1 MNPAFRC
8 FGTSMVLAFLAGCV
22 SMFSGVIFSPT
33 DGDIQASGKT
43 LAIVAATNNDMTVA
57 VVDSMAAAF
66 SRNSTFKVL
75 PPKQTAQRIPGY
87 PQEIK
92 GPYNSAYVTIDI
104 DFSKTDSKK
113 VREIMKKVGTDYAYV
128 IWIPVGS
135 SRTASAEG
143 AAASGEGRQYHAVAQ
158 LFKGPDAKVVGQ
170 GRFDVTA
177 VRYVPGAKVSAEHMR
192 EAVANTT
199 DTVST
204 VIAEKTGALK
214 K

>member
-1 MNPAFRC
+1 MRASRSYPGAIL
-8 FGTSMVLAFLAGCV
+8 VLAVLAGCV
-22 SMFSGVIFSPT
+22 SMVSGIIFSPVN
-33 DGDIQASGKT
+33 GDIQAGGKT
-43 LAIVAATNNDMTVA
+43 LAIVAATNNDMTLA
-57 VVDSMAAAF
+57 IVDSMAEAF
-66 SRNSTFKVL
+66 RRNSTFKVL
-75 PPKQTAQRIPGY
+75 PAKQTAQRIPGY

-135 SRTASAEG
+135 SRTASADG
-143 AAASGEGRQYHAVAQ
+143 AATSGEGKQWHAVAQ
-158 LFKGPDAKVVGQ
+158 MFKGPDAKVVGQ

-177 VRYVPGAKVSAEHMR
+177 VRYVPGAKVTAEHMR
-192 EAVANTT
+192 EAVANTAEG
-199 DTVST
+199 VSQ
-204 VIAEKTGALK
+204 VIAEKTGTLK

>member
-1 MNPAFRC
+1 MRSSPRYQGALL
-8 FGTSMVLAFLAGCV
+8 VLAALAGCV
-22 SMFSGVIFSPT
+22 SMFSGLIFSPV
-33 DGDIQASGKT
+33 DGDIQANGKT
-43 LAIVAATNNDMTVA
+43 LAIVAATNNDMTLA
-57 VVDSMAAAF
+57 IVDSMAEAF
-66 SRNSTFKVL
+66 SRNSTFRVQ
-75 PPKQTAQRIPGY
+75 PAKQTAQRIPGY

-104 DFSKTDSKK
+104 DFSKTDIKK

-135 SRTASAEG
+135 SRTASADG
-143 AAASGEGRQYHAVAQ
+143 AATSGEGKQWHAVAQ
-158 LFKGPDAKVVGQ
+158 MFKGPEARVVGQ

-192 EAVANTT
+192 EAVANTAEG
-199 DTVST
+199 VSQ
-204 VIAEKTGALK
+204 VIAEKTGTLK

>member
-1 MNPAFRC
+1 
-8 FGTSMVLAFLAGCV
+8 MVLAVLAGCV
-22 SMFSGVIFSPT
+22 GMFGGIIFSPT
-33 DGDIQASGKT
+33 NGDIHASGKT
-43 LAIVAATNNDMTVA
+43 LAIIAGIDNDMTGA
-57 VVDSMAAAF
+57 VVDSMAEAF

-75 PPKQTAQRIPGY
+75 PSKQTAQRIPGY
-87 PQEIK
+87 PQHIK
-92 GPYNSAYVTIDI
+92 GPYNSAFLTIDI
-104 DFSKTDSKK
+104 DFSKTDIKK
-113 VREIMKKVGTDYAYV
+113 VREIMKKAGTDYTYI
-128 IWIPVGS
+128 IWVPTGS

-143 AAASGEGRQYHAVAQ
+143 AGTSGEGKQYHAVAQ

-199 DTVST
+199 DTVSS
-204 VIAEKTGALK
+204 VIAEKTGTLK

>member
-1 MNPAFRC
+1 MRSSPRYQGALL
-8 FGTSMVLAFLAGCV
+8 VLAVLAGCV
-22 SMFSGVIFSPT
+22 SMFSGLIFSPV
-33 DGDIQASGKT
+33 DGDIQANGKT
-43 LAIVAATNNDMTVA
+43 LAIVAATNNDMTLA
-57 VVDSMAAAF
+57 IVDSMAEAF
-66 SRNSTFKVL
+66 SRNSTFRVQ
-75 PPKQTAQRIPGY
+75 PAKQTAQRIPGY

-135 SRTASAEG
+135 SRTASADG
-143 AAASGEGRQYHAVAQ
+143 AATSGEGKQWHAVAQ
-158 LFKGPDAKVVGQ
+158 MFKGPEAKVVGQ

-199 DTVST
+199 ESVSQ
-204 VIAEKTGALK
+204 VIAEKTGTLK